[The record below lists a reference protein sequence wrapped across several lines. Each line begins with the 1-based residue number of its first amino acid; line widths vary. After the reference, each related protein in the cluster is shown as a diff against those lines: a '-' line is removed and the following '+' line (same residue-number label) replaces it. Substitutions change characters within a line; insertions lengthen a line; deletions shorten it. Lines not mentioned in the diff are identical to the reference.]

1 MSWLDTITPNFL
13 LSEDRRIQKE
23 QRRVTN
29 RDLQPE
35 DREAAYKWL
44 ADNGSGKALVA
55 LLTRFDMKL
64 EHQMKDGD
72 EKEYVFGLLLAHG
85 PEKVERPVRAHLR
98 RCRTIAMPLRL
109 LSELKGDREAVEMA
123 FELLDAERE
132 RDDFKPEKKIDLL
145 VWLVDHK
152 HERAV
157 EVVSPFL
164 RDFDEGVRFAAA
176 EVLIGQGR
184 DDQVRPLLEAVI
196 ANPKEE
202 SNRLR
207 VRLYELFLKR
217 GWKLDQPDQV
227 AEGLAS
233 GWQVVDGRITRGG
246 A

>member
-1 MSWLDTITPNFL
+1 MSWLDSITPNFM

-44 ADNGSGKALVA
+44 AENGSGKALVA
-55 LLTRFDMKL
+55 LLSRFDMKL

-85 PEKVERPVRAHLR
+85 AEKVERPVRAHLR
-98 RCRTIAMPLRL
+98 RCKTIAMPLRL
-109 LSELKGDREAVEMA
+109 LAELKGDREAVEMA
-123 FELLDAERE
+123 FELLDAERA

-164 RDFDEGVRFAAA
+164 QDFDEGVRFAAA
-176 EVLIGQGR
+176 EVLIAQQQ
-184 DDQVRPLLEAVI
+184 DDRVRPLLEAVI

-207 VRLYELFLKR
+207 IRLYELFQRK
-217 GWKLDQPDQV
+217 GWKLERPEAV
-227 AEGLAS
+227 SAAATA
-233 GWQVVDGRITRGG
+233 GWQVIDGRLAAGR
-246 A
+246 